1 MRLLLDT
8 HIAIWALVAPDRL
21 TQAEQTLI
29 ASLENEEFVSSV
41 SLWEIAIKFP
51 LSRGRVDALPFSAE
65 AAHRYFLEA
74 GYHVLDM
81 TARHALAVE
90 TLPPLHADPFDRMLV
105 AQARTEPMHLLS
117 QDQKVLA
124 YFPGDQQAR

>member
-8 HIAIWALVAPDRL
+8 HIAIWALVAPERL
-21 TQAEQTLI
+21 TSDERTQI
-29 ASLENEEFVSSV
+29 ASFENEIFVSSV

-51 LSRGRVDALPFSAE
+51 LSRGRADALPFSAE
-65 AAHRYFLEA
+65 AAQGYFLEA
-74 GYHVLDM
+74 GYQLLDM

-90 TLPPLHADPFDRMLV
+90 RLPSLHADPFDRMLI
-105 AQARTEPMHLLS
+105 AQATTEPMHLLS

-124 YFPGDQQAR
+124 YFSPDMPSG